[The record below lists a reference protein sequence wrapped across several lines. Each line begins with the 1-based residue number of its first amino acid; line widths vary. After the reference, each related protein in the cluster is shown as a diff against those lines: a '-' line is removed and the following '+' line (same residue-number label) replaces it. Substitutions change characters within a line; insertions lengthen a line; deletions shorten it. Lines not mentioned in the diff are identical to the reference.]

1 MATGRRNSFCLKLIV
16 FLGKRDDFYDKL
28 ECTFK
33 LSKYKIMAEIQF
45 TRGMTEES
53 VPNIKLT
60 RSRDGSSG
68 TATFY
73 FDSPAILSGD
83 NREDITGM
91 YMIDE
96 EGEIIT
102 REVKGKFV
110 NGKPT
115 ALEAIH
121 IMKTLEEW
129 DRFMRFMERYAKQ
142 QGLEFSKS

>member
-1 MATGRRNSFCLKLIV
+1 
-16 FLGKRDDFYDKL
+16 
-28 ECTFK
+28 
-33 LSKYKIMAEIQF
+33 MAEIQF
-45 TRGMTEES
+45 TRGVIEES

-60 RSRDGSSG
+60 RARDGSTG

-73 FDSPAILSGD
+73 FDSPAILNGE
-83 NREDITGM
+83 NREEITGM

-96 EGEIIT
+96 EGEIVT

-121 IMKTLEEW
+121 IMRSPDEW
-129 DRFMRFMERYAKQ
+129 DRFMRFMKRYAEK